1 MDKRH
6 IPTDERHGKD
16 VIVFIDTE
24 TITEEELREG
34 DAYESED
41 ARISAKD
48 C

>member
-1 MDKRH
+1 MEQRR
-6 IPTDERHGKD
+6 ILTDERHGKD